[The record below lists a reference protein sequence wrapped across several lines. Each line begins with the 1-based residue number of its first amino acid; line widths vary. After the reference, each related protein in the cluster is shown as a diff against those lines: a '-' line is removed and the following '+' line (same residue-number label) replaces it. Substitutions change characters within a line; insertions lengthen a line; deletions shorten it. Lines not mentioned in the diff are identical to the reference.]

1 MNISLCDLASSIN
14 HHFKKATSADSN
26 QNQFVNALDSQ
37 ALVHLHQA
45 LTKKIFQEPTTYL
58 DLFKSTN
65 FANLVLPR
73 AKNIYQPFLAFF
85 LKHLCPDNTFTEF
98 LKQDANF
105 ELMIDLIVQEGDFSL
120 FERSMKFILEENDKG
135 LIHDSIARARKF
147 YDAVLKRTAETGNLF
162 LFFQL
167 KNFGVIDGV
176 NKEKQR
182 LAISFL
188 ETQVDE
194 IIDHLK
200 QSQKE
205 SQTYDDL
212 EKNSVYKFLCKLQ
225 NQ

>member
-1 MNISLCDLASSIN
+1 METALVASIN
-14 HHFKKATSADSN
+14 HHFKKATSAADSN
-26 QNQFVNALDSQ
+26 QNQFVNALDSK

-45 LTKKIFQEPTTYL
+45 LTKKIFQEPTTHL

-120 FERSMKFILEENDKG
+120 FERSIKFILEENDKG

-176 NKEKQR
+176 SKQKPR

-200 QSQKE
+200 E
-205 SQTYDDL
+205 SQTYYDL